1 MHLHLALGHP
11 VGGALWAAAPLRARV
26 VANVQDL
33 STSPKLDDLQ
43 SRRARLLSE
52 LADVDRA
59 LEAEKAQSANAD
71 DLPIALGSRTSA
83 FEPSFGYLSRSAGV
97 YTEAVSEG
105 GANLPSSALDLAVKN
120 FQRELQELV
129 KALKGEASESFA
141 PEAECAAQA
150 REVRSKLD
158 ALVLSNDAVWQ
169 REREREASGGKVD
182 SPLLLL
188 GPYYFLCWCLDA
200 FFEDRPLARFWF
212 LETVRS
218 LRARLACVWSSRALC
233 LA

>member
-1 MHLHLALGHP
+1 MP
-11 VGGALWAAAPLRARV
+11 QRRTCP
-26 VANVQDL
+26 
-33 STSPKLDDLQ
+33 SPW
-43 SRRARLLSE
+43 
-52 LADVDRA
+52 DRA
-59 LEAEKAQSANAD
+59 PRRSSHRLDIYLVAQAFIPRPCPRAAQICRHPLDFHVKKFSKGAQS
-71 DLPIALGSRTSA
+71 
-83 FEPSFGYLSRSAGV
+83 
-97 YTEAVSEG
+97 
-105 GANLPSSALDLAVKN
+105 SS
-120 FQRELQELV
+120 

-169 REREREASGGKVD
+169 REREREAAGGKVD

-218 LRARLACVWSSRALC
+218 LRARLARCVWSPRALC